1 MAELM
6 YETWIVICP
15 FSFPAPHPHLSHQQ
29 TNSNFAGAGGGRV
42 QVQVAGRWHHV
53 HVLTV
58 GSILVQECMCRW
70 LRMQEYCAKCSHKHT
85 LSYSL
90 HSLVRDC
97 RIEGFSSRLSG
108 LSVSRQT
115 HCPALY
121 LKHLVQNL
129 LGEIIFILRD
139 VRSEKVFI

>member
-29 TNSNFAGAGGGRV
+29 TNSNFAGAAAGGCRW
-42 QVQVAGRWHHV
+42 AGGWHHV
-53 HVLTV
+53 HVLTRGV
-58 GSILVQECMCRW
+58 SSISQECMCRW
-70 LRMQEYCAKCSHKHT
+70 LCMQEYCAKCSHKHI
-85 LSYSL
+85 LSYFL

-108 LSVSRQT
+108 LSVSTQT